1 MDKPLILL
9 VDDNLENLQFLGYLL
24 EGTYRTAI
32 AENGRQALEFVNQYC
47 PDLILLDLLM
57 PEMDGFEVCER
68 LQRDPVTQ
76 DIPIIFLTAQGDPEN
91 VVKGLQMGAVD
102 YVTKPFQ
109 QAELCARVQTHLA
122 LKQTRDALQDAL
134 NQVKR
139 LSGLL
144 PICAS
149 CKKIRDDQGYWK
161 EIERYIK
168 EHSEALFTHGICPEC
183 WQRLYPN
190 IPLTKKVSTE

>member
-1 MDKPLILL
+1 MDKLLILL
-9 VDDNLENLQFLGYLL
+9 VDDDPMNLRLLGHLL
-24 EGTYRTAI
+24 KETYRTAV
-32 AENGRQALEFVNQYC
+32 AENGRQALEFVQHCC
-47 PDLILLDLLM
+47 PDLILLDILM
-57 PEMDGFEVCER
+57 PVMDGFEFCQQLKR
-68 LQRDPVTQ
+68 APTTQ
-76 DIPIIFLTAQGDPEN
+76 DIPIIFLTARNDSEN
-91 VVKGLQMGAVD
+91 IVKGLQMGAVD

-144 PICAS
+144 PICAN
-149 CKKIRDDQGYWK
+149 CKKIRDDRGYWK
-161 EIERYIK
+161 EIEHYIE

-190 IPLTKKVSTE
+190 IPFK